1 MALIE
6 LAVSNLA
13 VIESARLQLGRG
25 LVVVTGE
32 TGAGKSLVV
41 DALALALGARAASD
55 LVRSGSPSLRV
66 EAIFDDAPRDPDDPL
81 DELVDLG
88 EGQLIVSREVFADG
102 RSVARVNDRT
112 VTVSAL
118 AAFGRRL
125 AEIHGQHEHQRLF
138 ATERQ
143 LALLDRFGGNDALLA
158 AVSEAWRSW
167 RSLVAHAAELV
178 TDPAELERRVEL
190 LRHEVAEISDAHL
203 VAGEDE
209 VLIGRVRAAQNLETV
224 ARSVAEAVRILQ
236 REGGA
241 LDAIRAALTQLE
253 GAAEHDERFAELA
266 TRGQGIV
273 AEGTELAR
281 DAAAL
286 GEQLEMDPATRAHI
300 EERLG
305 LMYDLKRKYG
315 ESIEAIL
322 VAGREAASELARL
335 EDQEALREGLRRD
348 EARARAL
355 LDETSATLGAARR
368 RAAVRLTELV
378 NAELPPLGLPAGAF
392 GIEIMP
398 TEVGPNGGDWVEFRF
413 APNPGEP
420 PRPLARIASGGEAS
434 RLSLALKV
442 VLATADE
449 TPVLIFDE
457 VDAGVGGRNA
467 GSLGERLRALSEY
480 HQVLCVTHLPQ
491 VAAFADMHLH
501 VGKRVDGGRT
511 YTEARVLSV
520 EERATELAAMLAG
533 EGAGGE
539 AQAAAEALLRAA
551 AMSGPQ
557 ER

>member
-167 RSLVAHAAELV
+167 RSLVAQAAELV

-190 LRHEVAEISDAHL
+190 LRHEVAEITDAHL

-322 VAGREAASELARL
+322 VAARVAASDLARL

-355 LDETSATLGAARR
+355 LDETSAKLGAARR
-368 RAAVRLTELV
+368 HAAVQLTERV

-392 GIEIMP
+392 GIEIMS

-467 GSLGERLRALSEY
+467 GSLGERLRALSAY

-511 YTEARVLSV
+511 YTEARVLSA

-551 AMSGPQ
+551 ATSGPSGG
-557 ER
+557 